1 MSSMTF
7 LSWLNLSN
15 NNLTGKI
22 PSSTQLQQKL
32 YLVASIYARYTIYLL
47 QLPSLYAS
55 SFFGN
60 RLCGPP
66 LIDNC
71 TIIDVKP
78 NIGNKR
84 SEDFWGLEVDWF
96 YMSMALGFIVGFW
109 VVLDTLLLKKQWRII
124 YFQFLYRF
132 G

>member
-7 LSWLNLSN
+7 LSRLNLSN

-32 YLVASIYARYTIYLL
+32 YLIPDIHVGYTIYLL
-47 QLPSLYAS
+47 QLQSLYAS

-60 RLCGPP
+60 ELCWPP

-71 TIIDVKP
+71 TITDVKP
-78 NIGNKR
+78 NTGNKR
-84 SEDFWGLEVDWF
+84 SEDFWGLEVNWF
-96 YMSMALGFIVGFW
+96 YVSMALGFIVGFW
-109 VVLDTLLLKKQWRII
+109 VVLDTLLLKNQWRII
-124 YFQFLYRF
+124 YFQFLDCF